1 MNDIELMQAMLN
13 ENELCSRLRLLDVQ
27 EHHIERL
34 KRKGINALAQAYIMI
49 SELAIYYN
57 QEIESEVF
65 GK

>member
-34 KRKGINALAQAYIMI
+34 KRKGIDALAKAYIMI
-49 SELAIYYN
+49 SELAEYWN
-57 QEIESEVF
+57 KEIESEVF